1 MKKWLRYWP
10 YALNVVLLIALVLAM
25 REEEKTPP
33 SPLLS
38 SYTQQE
44 LDKAL
49 TFSAGLKSDDVE
61 KVMGEP
67 IKKEFVGGK
76 EEWHYC
82 RTGELVDE
90 YLALR
95 FSEGILTEMEQY
107 TVSALDIVYHHTPTP
122 SKELADLV
130 SAVDCRFTVRW
141 GSYRQ
146 RMPQGFGRAAAQ
158 QGAPADPP
166 RPAGSAGG

>member
-1 MKKWLRYWP
+1 
-10 YALNVVLLIALVLAM
+10 VVLFIALVLAM
-25 REEEKTPP
+25 REEEKAPLPP
-33 SPLLS
+33 PLL

-44 LDKAL
+44 LDKSL
-49 TFSAGLKSDDVE
+49 TFSAGLKSDDVK
-61 KVMGEP
+61 KVMGDP

-107 TVSALDIVYHHTPTP
+107 TVSALDVVYHHTPTP
-122 SKELADLV
+122 SSELADLI

-141 GSYRQ
+141 GSYGQ
-146 RMPQGFGRAAAQ
+146 RMPQGFGRTAAQ
-158 QGAPADPP
+158 QGAPADVA
-166 RPAGSAGG
+166 RPAGERRG